1 MWREGALLVVLL
13 LLLLLVQQNCA
24 TKDEQEHG
32 CPPSSCGKITSITYP
47 FRLKGDPKSCGHNR
61 YELACENNVTV
72 LYLYSGKYH
81 VQAINYNNFTVRV
94 VDPGVQQQNY
104 SSLPRY
110 FLSQSN
116 FSDSYSDA
124 TDPYQAGLKPI
135 NNWAWLIFQHV
146 VFMNCSH
153 PVTYNRKYVD
163 TAPCVN
169 SDSKGYYIY
178 SIAGDLKAHDFE
190 VGCHVKLVA
199 LTSWWGFD
207 TNNHS
212 YTAMHTGLVYGFEI
226 SWMHLA
232 CDNHCRYKYGRL
244 YRYGYG
250 NGNRYC
256 YFDYSIQNLRCPLS
270 AEMVIMLLWPCK
282 LLFGVPLFITLFIRK
297 WRKRHMSIYES
308 IENYLEQNNLMPI
321 RYSYKEI
328 KKMTGGF
335 KEKLGEGGY
344 GYVFKGKL
352 CSGSCVAIKMLGKS
366 KGNGQ
371 DFISEVATAGRIHH
385 QNVVQLIGFCVQG
398 SKRALVYEFMPNG
411 SLDKLIFSK
420 DGSIHLSYDKIYNI
434 SIGVARGIAY
444 LHHGCEMQILHFD
457 IKPHNILLDENFTPK
472 VSDFG
477 LAKLYPID
485 NSIVTM
491 TTTRGTIGYMA
502 PELFYNNIGGIS
514 HKADVYSYGML
525 LMEMASKRKNLN
537 PHAERSSQLFFP
549 FWIYNHIGDEEDIE
563 MEDVTEEEKKI
574 AKKMIIVALWCIQL
588 KPNDRPSMN
597 KVIEMLEGDI
607 ENLEIPPKPSLYP
620 GEMITKDEKINTNEI
635 ISSDFSSSYCSM

>member
-232 CDNHCRYKYGRL
+232 YTAISTIPSRTFDALCVIANVPAL
-244 YRYGYG
+244 YVVKEAK
-250 NGNRYC
+250 
-256 YFDYSIQNLRCPLS
+256 III
-270 AEMVIMLLWPCK
+270 IM
-282 LLFGVPLFITLFIRK
+282 
-297 WRKRHMSIYES
+297 
-308 IENYLEQNNLMPI
+308 
-321 RYSYKEI
+321 
-328 KKMTGGF
+328 
-335 KEKLGEGGY
+335 
-344 GYVFKGKL
+344 
-352 CSGSCVAIKMLGKS
+352 
-366 KGNGQ
+366 
-371 DFISEVATAGRIHH
+371 
-385 QNVVQLIGFCVQG
+385 
-398 SKRALVYEFMPNG
+398 
-411 SLDKLIFSK
+411 
-420 DGSIHLSYDKIYNI
+420 
-434 SIGVARGIAY
+434 
-444 LHHGCEMQILHFD
+444 
-457 IKPHNILLDENFTPK
+457 NF
-472 VSDFG
+472 F
-477 LAKLYPID
+477 
-485 NSIVTM
+485 
-491 TTTRGTIGYMA
+491 
-502 PELFYNNIGGIS
+502 
-514 HKADVYSYGML
+514 
-525 LMEMASKRKNLN
+525 
-537 PHAERSSQLFFP
+537 
-549 FWIYNHIGDEEDIE
+549 
-563 MEDVTEEEKKI
+563 
-574 AKKMIIVALWCIQL
+574 
-588 KPNDRPSMN
+588 
-597 KVIEMLEGDI
+597 
-607 ENLEIPPKPSLYP
+607 
-620 GEMITKDEKINTNEI
+620 
-635 ISSDFSSSYCSM
+635 